1 MLEGGG
7 IIYTTLN
14 TKNILQSLKFGYRQ
28 HLVKYNKKPIH

>member
-7 IIYTTLN
+7 IIYTPLN